1 MKIKLNEALLRF
13 DAFTK
18 AVNEDAVVAAPPAPK
33 SATPR
38 EAIVTDV
45 NNIITSLE
53 TLATKIT
60 EEVEAIEEEGPSI
73 LGDLIRLPKYIG
85 TQKKIN
91 KMKISAEE
99 INFAAQ
105 NETDKAS
112 KAKLKEKYNAVKDQ
126 VKQLEAD
133 FTQKVQG
140 RASLIKRSV
149 GYVKMQGQMDLLK
162 VIYGVTPDADEK
174 AKIKERMADL
184 GTRMKEEADAV
195 KELRKKAED
204 KKAEDAPAQTESFDM
219 HEFVNGVI
227 ELELEL
233 FEDED
238 LEDLNEA
245 TTDKGANLSDYF
257 IYAPR
262 YVKVQKRINKMK
274 LQSNDL
280 GFAAAGLGKS
290 AAVADK
296 KAALVDKKRMLDDQ
310 IKQLQNMLDDKM
322 SERGPRVKRKVEQTK
337 IQGQIELLNHMLGR
351 ETDPNDARDL
361 KQRMADLKKREQEE
375 AEALQKYADQAEEI
389 AVDVK
394 QDNEI
399 IKLQGELA
407 DLKNAVK
414 AAKEAGEDATAVK
427 KLELEAAEKELELRV
442 EQGNVDATATAK
454 EKIFK
459 LQKQMVAMDNEPAAD
474 ATDNDAAKDVASPAE
489 DTPAPADPKEAK
501 TLELEAEIKQLK
513 DVAVGTQNEISKMET
528 QLKALEEEKAKATNP
543 ASFDEKINRL
553 KADIDGFK
561 QDLKANAAE
570 QTAKIKELQA
580 LQSKNEAVE
589 IDEASTS
596 WKKMMQGVKA
606 GEQGPWTLVVIDKTA
621 KKVVKQ
627 EEVKVQ
633 DALPAHYE
641 ALRKEWPKAM
651 IQIEDSTG
659 QVVWN
664 ESLQIDE
671 NINKNA
677 LINRAAAVGLTS
689 LIEEINAKQE
699 WQLNKT
705 ALYSKYN
712 TVIATAENAA
722 KLTAEKHSTGSIKDR
737 MSKLL

>member
-33 SATPR
+33 AATPR

-60 EEVEAIEEEGPSI
+60 EEVEAIEEKGPSI

-91 KMKISAEE
+91 KMKIAAEE

-105 NETDKAS
+105 NEEDKMA
-112 KAKLKEKYNAVKDQ
+112 KAQLKEKYKAVKDQ

-133 FTQKVQG
+133 FTKKVEG
-140 RASLIKRSV
+140 RATLIKKSV
-149 GYVKMQGQMDLLK
+149 AYVKMQGQMDLLK

-174 AKIKERMADL
+174 ARIKERMSDL

-195 KELRKKAED
+195 KELRKKAETD
-204 KKAEDAPAQTESFDM
+204 KAESEDAPAQTESFDM

-245 TTDKGANLSDYF
+245 TSDKGANLSDYF

-274 LQSNDL
+274 LQANDL
-280 GFAAAGLGKS
+280 GFAAAGLGRS
-290 AAVADK
+290 AEMADK

-375 AEALQKYADQAEEI
+375 AEALQNYADRAEEV

-399 IKLQGELA
+399 IRLQGELA

-414 AAKEAGEDATAVK
+414 AAKEAGEDAMAVK
-427 KLELEAAEKELELRV
+427 KIELEAAEKELELRV

-454 EKIFK
+454 EKILK
-459 LQKQMVAMDNEPAAD
+459 LQKQMVAIDNEPAAD
-474 ATDNDAAKDVASPAE
+474 DTDSDAAKDVANAPE
-489 DTPAPADPKEAK
+489 DQPETSATNSIEF
-501 TLELEAEIKQLK
+501 EIKQLK
-513 DVAVGTQNEISKMET
+513 DVAVSTQNEISKMET
-528 QLKALEEEKAKATNP
+528 QLKALEDEKAKATNP

-553 KADIDGFK
+553 KADIAGFK
-561 QDLKANAAE
+561 QDLKTNAAE
-570 QTAKIKELQA
+570 QAAKIKELQA

-589 IDEASTS
+589 
-596 WKKMMQGVKA
+596 
-606 GEQGPWTLVVIDKTA
+606 
-621 KKVVKQ
+621 
-627 EEVKVQ
+627 
-633 DALPAHYE
+633 
-641 ALRKEWPKAM
+641 
-651 IQIEDSTG
+651 
-659 QVVWN
+659 
-664 ESLQIDE
+664 IDE